1 MAQSENGLMS
11 WQSVAGIVAAT
22 FAGCAAVITWLDA
35 RAKRMLSEATAE
47 LKDRITRLEDRV
59 SSLEADKSE
68 SRGHLNKGMLAV
80 AMGRPPEEILGHLE
94 AADLALH

>member
-1 MAQSENGLMS
+1 MPTSENGLMS

-35 RAKRMLSEATAE
+35 RAKRMLSEATEE
-47 LKDRITRLEDRV
+47 LRERVTKLETRVTTLE
-59 SSLEADKSE
+59 EDKSE
-68 SRGHLNKGMLAV
+68 ARGHLNKGMLAV
-80 AMGRPPEEILGHLE
+80 AMSRPSDEILGHLE